1 MRKQLF
7 TINLLVVMVKIDSCI
22 MITNVLC
29 KGHRYGTTLVPM
41 SEDDKLNMKYKAE
54 KCLKALGFTDAQN
67 VRTVTNVCSQSKLCL
82 MSL

>member
-1 MRKQLF
+1 
-7 TINLLVVMVKIDSCI
+7 

-29 KGHRYGTTLVPM
+29 TGHRYGTTLVPM

-67 VRTVTNVCSQSKLCL
+67 VRTVTNTRGQFKLCI
-82 MSL
+82 MSLFHNSKRFGHNLIFVFL

>member
-1 MRKQLF
+1 MVTILKQLYNNNKCAV
-7 TINLLVVMVKIDSCI
+7 I
-22 MITNVLC
+22 
-29 KGHRYGTTLVPM
+29 GHRYGTTLVPM

-67 VRTVTNVCSQSKLCL
+67 VRTVTVACCQSKLCI